1 MNNSN
6 QNTFNA
12 FSDAWHRNDRGGWP
26 ARWHRLGILPTLVI
40 QKLGLHQPVR
50 VPLFWGERMQV
61 LTGETISRGI
71 ISFGFGE
78 PAITALLCELMQP
91 GSLVVDIG
99 THFGYEA
106 MLMARLTGEGG
117 AVHAFEPNPEV
128 RAFAGRNLAR
138 HSQVQLHA
146 CALSDQAGTA
156 QFALPALI
164 ESGFGGLGG
173 HPSSARKVEVELQTL
188 DQVLAGRPR
197 TVSVI
202 KCDAEGHEEAILR
215 GAAKL
220 IETDRPA
227 LILET
232 GMANEAGLSAPGA
245 RQIASLL
252 ATSGYAPFTFEFD
265 KELVV
270 GPLDSFPFGHA
281 STLYL
286 HRGHP
291 CFAPFTAGYRRR
303 AA

>member
-1 MNNSN
+1 MNYPN
-6 QNTFNA
+6 QPVFNA
-12 FSDAWHRNDRGGWP
+12 FSDSWHRNDRGGWP
-26 ARWHRLGILPTLVI
+26 ARWHRRGIWPTLAI

-91 GSLVVDIG
+91 GMLVVDIG

-106 MLMARLTGEGG
+106 MLMAHLTGATGL
-117 AVHAFEPNPEV
+117 VHAFEPNPEV
-128 RAFAGRNLAR
+128 RAFASRNLAPFP
-138 HSQVQLHA
+138 QAQLHA
-146 CALSDQAGTA
+146 CALSDQPGTT
-156 QFALPALI
+156 QFALPALV
-164 ESGFGGLGG
+164 ESGFGGLDG
-173 HPSSARKVEVELQTL
+173 HASSKRQVQVELQTL
-188 DQVLAGRPR
+188 DHVLVGRPR
-197 TVSVI
+197 AASVI

-232 GMANEAGLSAPGA
+232 GMVNEAGLSAPGA
-245 RQIASLL
+245 RHIASLL
-252 ATSGYAPFTFEFD
+252 AAGGYAPFTFEFD
-265 KELVV
+265 KELMV

-291 CFAPFTAGYRRR
+291 SFGSFTAGYRRR